1 LLFSFEL
8 STHFRRTPEGAG
20 RTLAVSFAS
29 LAAAVLARI
38 AFAKMGAEEPGY
50 RRKFD
55 NFVEDLSR
63 LLS

>member
-8 STHFRRTPEGAG
+8 STHFRRTPKAPDGP
-20 RTLAVSFAS
+20 LAASFAS

-38 AFAKMGAEEPGY
+38 AFAKTGAEEPGY